1 MPRAFRPSIL
11 TANDLLTGAVVY
23 CSRDGSWSRDI
34 AAARLLEDEA
44 RARAALAAAEA
55 EAEQGGIVAPFLA
68 PVDPATLSP
77 LATRDMIR
85 ARGPFT
91 LPRARKAGT
100 RNPTRQQEPRH
111 VSA

>member
-23 CSRDGSWSRDI
+23 LSRDGSWTRDI

-44 RARAALAAAEA
+44 RAGAALAAAEA
-55 EAEQGGIVAPFLA
+55 MHGEIVAPFLA

-77 LATRDMIR
+77 LATREMIR
-85 ARGPFT
+85 THGPFT

-100 RNPTRQQEPRH
+100 RKPTRQQEPHH